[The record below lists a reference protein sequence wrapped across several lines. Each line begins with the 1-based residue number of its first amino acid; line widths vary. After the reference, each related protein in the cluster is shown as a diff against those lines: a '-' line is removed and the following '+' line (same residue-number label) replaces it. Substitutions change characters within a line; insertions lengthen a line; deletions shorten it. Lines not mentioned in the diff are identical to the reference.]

1 MKRKTISTKFA
12 YISILV
18 SLVIICVGYVVLNT
32 YKSTIDEEVYK
43 NTKEELTSTYNEY
56 INSKKSIGITNAFS
70 IANDGQIKLSLST
83 NERAL
88 AIKSLK
94 NINTTLKN
102 GTAFKNVKVHIHT
115 SENKSYLRNWKVN
128 KFGDDLSS
136 FRKSVV
142 KVNNTKNP
150 VNGFE
155 IGKAGLSLRSVVP
168 IIDEGKH
175 IGSLEFIQGLNSV
188 AKAFDKS
195 DEGFLLLMDIKN
207 KVAEPKTNKIFQ
219 GKYIISQKFINEA
232 FLNDLSK
239 IQVSQIL
246 NDKIVMTDKYFY
258 TYVDIK
264 DFTGKKLGIAIIAR
278 SFEKVHLALDKT
290 EFLIYLALIILV
302 IAIFINLIATL
313 LNVKKI
319 VLTPIKQLKN
329 SINNVIT
336 NNNATKIEVLNN
348 DEIGD
353 VVNSFNT
360 YLESIDTG
368 IKQDQIVINEA
379 KSVITRANAGLLNT
393 NIKSKAHSIGVQS
406 LAEEINELINGMRSN
421 LDVLSK
427 ILVAFSN
434 AKFDYKVES
443 IDGITGEIA
452 SIMSGAKNTGV
463 TISSIIAI
471 VDMTT
476 KQLLKS
482 SKELNN
488 SSSALNNSSNTQAA
502 GLEEAAAA
510 IEEILSSIK
519 QSSNNA
525 NEMANLAK
533 DVTQSSKD
541 GEILA
546 NKTSTAMEEVTEQ
559 VNAINEAITIIDQI
573 AFQTNILSLNAA
585 VEAATAGEAGKGFAV
600 VAQEVRNL
608 ASRSAEAANEIKAL
622 VEKAALKT
630 KEGQEIS
637 RNMIE
642 GYNNLNKNITSTINI
657 INDVASSA
665 TEQQTSMIQISDTV
679 NQLDKVTQENAS
691 VAGDINTMASDNE
704 QLAKNL
710 EVAITRTSF
719 LEESK
724 KAACDMDMMFDFGS
738 LKADHINFKNTNFLQ
753 CEEGN
758 HFKVVDHHT
767 CRLGKWID
775 GTVDED
781 FTGSKHW
788 ETLKDAHENVHK
800 STQEVTE
807 LYANGKSNEEIFT
820 VTKNVEDNIEI
831 VFDSLDKLRENKCA
845 KVNSNNR

>member
-12 YISILV
+12 NISILV
-18 SLVIICVGYVVLNT
+18 SVVIILVGYFTLNT

-43 NTKEELTSTYNEY
+43 NTKEELISTYNEY
-56 INSKKSIGITNAFS
+56 LNSKKDIGITNAFS
-70 IANDGQIKLSLST
+70 IANDGQIKKALSQKQ
-83 NERAL
+83 RDL
-88 AIKSLK
+88 AVESLK
-94 NINTTLKN
+94 TINATLKN
-102 GTAFKNVKVHIHT
+102 GTVFKNVKVHIHT
-115 SENKSYLRNWKVN
+115 KDNKSYLRNWKTN

-142 KVNNTKNP
+142 KVNSDKQA
-150 VNGFE
+150 VNGYE

-168 IIDEGKH
+168 IMDKNNH
-175 IGSLEFIQGLNSV
+175 LGSLEFIQGLNSV
-188 AKAFDKS
+188 AKAFNKS
-195 DEGFLLLMDIKN
+195 DEGFLLLMDIEN
-207 KVAEPKTNKIFQ
+207 KVVEPKENTIFQ
-219 GKYIISQKFINEA
+219 NDYIISQKFINQQL
-232 FLNDLSK
+232 FNDLQTVK
-239 IQVSQIL
+239 IEQIL
-246 NDKIVMTDKYFY
+246 NEKIVMTDKYFY
-258 TYVDIK
+258 TYIDVN
-264 DFTGKKLGIAIIAR
+264 DFNGKKLGIAVLAR
-278 SFEKVHLALDKT
+278 SFDKVHLALDKT
-290 EFLIYLALIILV
+290 EYLIYIAMIILV
-302 IAIFINLIATL
+302 IAILINLIATII
-313 LNVKKI
+313 NVKKI

-329 SINNVIT
+329 SINNVMT
-336 NNNATKIEVLNN
+336 DHNATKIEVLNN

-353 VVNSFNT
+353 VVNSFNE
-360 YLESIDTG
+360 YLISIDDG
-368 IKQDQIVINEA
+368 IKQDKLVIDEA

-393 NIKSKAHSIGVQS
+393 NIKGKAHSAGVQN
-406 LAEEINELINGMRSN
+406 LAEEINELVNGMRLN
-421 LDVLSK
+421 LDMLSK
-427 ILVAFSN
+427 VLVAFSN
-434 AKFDYKVES
+434 AKFDYEVKS
-443 IDGITGEIA
+443 IDGVTGEIA

-476 KQLLKS
+476 KSLLAS

-488 SSSALNNSSNTQAA
+488 SSSALSNSSNKQAA
-502 GLEEAAAA
+502 GLEEASAA

-519 QSSNNA
+519 KSSNNT
-525 NEMANLAK
+525 NEMASLAK
-533 DVTQSSKD
+533 DVTKSSKE
-541 GEILA
+541 GEVLA
-546 NKTSTAMEEVTEQ
+546 NQTSTAMEEITEQ
-559 VNAINEAITIIDQI
+559 VTAINEAITVIDQI

-622 VEKAALKT
+622 VEKAASKT

-637 RNMIE
+637 KNMIE
-642 GYNNLNKNITSTINI
+642 GYNHLNENINSTINI
-657 INDVASSA
+657 INDVAKSA
-665 TEQQTSMIQISDTV
+665 ASQQTSMIQISDTV
-679 NQLDKVTQENAS
+679 NQLDRATQENAS
-691 VAGDINTMASDNE
+691 VAGAINIMANDNE

-719 LEESK
+719 LESSK
-724 KAACDMDMMFDFGS
+724 AGACDMDMMFDFGS

-775 GTVDED
+775 GMSDED
-781 FTGSKHW
+781 FTGSNHW
-788 ETLKDAHENVHK
+788 ETLKDAHEKVHK

-807 LYANGKSNEEIFT
+807 LYASGKSNQEIFS

-845 KVNSNNR
+845 KINSNNR